1 MTVSANERV
10 IADEQARHW
19 RKRKLKFVSDV
30 LTSNVD
36 KHIVEGEAAVRLCNY
51 TDVYYHEKITPDMPF
66 MQGSATE
73 SEIERFGL
81 KKGQVLLTKDS
92 ESWEDIAVPAYVS
105 ETMPEVVCGY
115 HLAVIEPDSGEVD
128 GRFLSWLAQSPVL
141 NDQFKLSAKGVTRF
155 GLSQHA
161 LKNAV
166 IDVPPLEYQL
176 KAAAFLDRK
185 TAEIDTL
192 IAKKRRLLD
201 RLAEKRT
208 ALITHAVTKGL
219 NPDAPMKDSGIEWLG
234 EIPAHWE
241 TGVPIKYLVKM
252 SGGMT
257 PSTSNPLYWD
267 GDIPW
272 VSPKDMKRT
281 ELFDAQDHVTE
292 LALSETGLSLVEP
305 GSVLIVV
312 RGMILAHSFPVAI
325 NRVPVVLNQDM
336 KALKVGPRLSSE
348 YFALLLRAITDVM
361 LALVESSAHGTKALR
376 TDRWKELL
384 IALPPVEEQDTIVA
398 LVEKTVA
405 ELDSLEDA
413 TGKTIGKLEEYRSAL
428 ITNAVTGQIK
438 VA

>member
-1 MTVSANERV
+1 MTVSTNGPAG
-10 IADEQARHW
+10 ADEQARRW
-19 RKRKLKFVSDV
+19 KKRKIKFVSDV
-30 LTSNVD
+30 RTSNVD
-36 KHIVEGEAAVRLCNY
+36 KHIVEDETAVRLCNY
-51 TDVYYHEKITPDMPF
+51 TDVYYHEKISPDMPF

-92 ESWEDIAVPAYVS
+92 ESWEDIAVPAYVA
-105 ETMPEVVCGY
+105 ETIPEVVCGY
-115 HLAVIEPDSGEVD
+115 HLAVIEPDSDEVD

-141 NDQFKLSAKGVTRF
+141 NDQFKLAAKGVTRF
-155 GLSQHA
+155 GLSQYA

-166 IDVPPLEYQL
+166 VELPPLEYQL
-176 KAAAFLDRK
+176 KVATFLDRK

-201 RLAEKRT
+201 LLAEKRT
-208 ALITHAVTKGL
+208 ALITRAVTKGL
-219 NPDAPMKDSGIEWLG
+219 DPDAPMKDSGIEWLG

-241 TGVPIKYLVKM
+241 TGIPINYLVKM

-257 PSTSNPLYWD
+257 PSTSNPMYWD

-272 VSPKDMKRT
+272 VSPKDMKRP
-281 ELFDAQDHVTE
+281 ELFDSQDHVTE

-348 YFALLLRAITDVM
+348 YFVFLLRAIADVM
-361 LALVESSAHGTKALR
+361 LSLVETSAHGTKTLR
-376 TDRWKELL
+376 TDRWKELV
-384 IALPPVEEQDTIVA
+384 IALPSVDEQKAIVELVKKMVA
-398 LVEKTVA
+398 DLN
-405 ELDSLEDA
+405 SLEE
-413 TGKTIGKLEEYRSAL
+413 TTSRTIEKLEEYRSAL
-428 ITNAVTGQIK
+428 ITNAVTGQIQ

>member
-51 TDVYYHEKITPDMPF
+51 TDVYYHEEITPDMPF

>member
-1 MTVSANERV
+1 MTVSANRRV

-30 LTSNVD
+30 RTSNVD

-92 ESWEDIAVPAYVS
+92 ESWEDIAVPACVS

-115 HLAVIEPDSGEVD
+115 HLAVIEPVSGEVD

-176 KAAAFLDRK
+176 KVAAFLDRK

-208 ALITHAVTKGL
+208 ALITRAVTKGL

-234 EIPAHWE
+234 EIPAHWDVRSLRRVSSKVR
-241 TGVPIKYLVKM
+241 TGSTP
-252 SGGMT
+252 
-257 PSTSNPLYWD
+257 PSTGADYFCDEGIDWYTP
-267 GDIPW
+267 GDI
-272 VSPKDMKRT
+272 SDDIALGRATKRLSADAVDDGVCR
-281 ELFDAQDHVTE
+281 LFP
-292 LALSETGLSLVEP
+292 SNSI
-305 GSVLIVV
+305 LIV
-312 RGMILAHSFPVAI
+312 GIGATLGKIAVATREFSANQQI
-325 NRVPVVLNQDM
+325 NVVLTIPIVDH
-336 KALKVGPRLSSE
+336 R
-348 YFALLLRAITDVM
+348 Y
-361 LALVESSAHGTKALR
+361 LAYYLYSR
-376 TDRWKELL
+376 R
-384 IALPPVEEQDTIVA
+384 
-398 LVEKTVA
+398 A
-405 ELDSLEDA
+405 ELKMMSAASTLGIINQERTKQFPCPIPPLQEQREIA
-413 TGKTIGKLEEYRSAL
+413 EYCRGKIAETADTEWKIDVAVERLKEYRSAL